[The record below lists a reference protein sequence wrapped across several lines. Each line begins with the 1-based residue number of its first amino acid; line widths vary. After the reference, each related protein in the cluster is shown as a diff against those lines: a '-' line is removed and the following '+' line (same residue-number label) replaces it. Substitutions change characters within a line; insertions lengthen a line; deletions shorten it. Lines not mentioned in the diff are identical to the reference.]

1 MCVKIILGQEGIQ
14 KRIQKNMRLGSLI
27 ATICGAPGAFLFQT
41 QGSSLP
47 TCAQFM
53 VAIKQAVGV
62 RSAEEKHLT
71 GSGVHRLP
79 ARSHIV

>member
-27 ATICGAPGAFLFQT
+27 ATICGALGAFLLQT

-47 TCAQFM
+47 TCAQFI

-62 RSAEEKHLT
+62 RSAEKPLT